1 MHAETHISSTMTHSN
16 IRNNNIL
23 LALANTLYMCTC
35 VMKDDSGE
43 DYLASQTF
51 TEEMPNTQVGTD
63 TMKRSNSY
71 ADSLL
76 VTNTQFRQTSNVV
89 TTSNHKR

>member
-1 MHAETHISSTMTHSN
+1 MI
-16 IRNNNIL
+16 
-23 LALANTLYMCTC
+23 ALANRGYMCTC

-63 TMKRSNSY
+63 TMKRSNSD
-71 ADSLL
+71 ADGLL
-76 VTNTQFRQTSNVV
+76 VHTKAGERSSNTVLKTGTS
-89 TTSNHKR
+89 

>member
-63 TMKRSNSY
+63 TMKRSNSD
-71 ADSLL
+71 ADGLL
-76 VTNTQFRQTSNVV
+76 VHTKAGERSSNTVLKTGTS
-89 TTSNHKR
+89 